1 MASLKTT
8 TRDEVLDPAEVSQ
21 AYLECLAITKAS
33 STNFYY
39 AFLTLPP
46 QKRYAIYATYAFC
59 RMCDDIVDDPDRRAT
74 AEGDLAVLRKQL
86 SNAYDGR
93 PDGPVW
99 IALADAQRRFGI
111 PMAHFTDVI
120 DGCEMDLTKNH
131 YETFEELAKYCLRV
145 ASAPG
150 LICIEVFGYTD
161 ERAVEYAID
170 LGTAMQLTNIIRDV
184 GEDSRDGR
192 VYLPEEE
199 LERFGYDKSDL
210 LAGTVN
216 DSFRDLMRFQIERA
230 HRYFESGARLFPL
243 LDRRSRACPRTMSS
257 VYRRLLGRIEEA
269 DYDVFSQRISLSRT
283 TKAALA
289 ARLWIQCRIPILS

>member
-1 MASLKTT
+1 MASLKTA
-8 TRDEVLDPAEVSQ
+8 TRDGVLDPAEVSQ
-21 AYLECLAITKAS
+21 AYLECQAITKAS

-59 RMCDDIVDDPDRRAT
+59 RMCDDIVDDPERRKT
-74 AEGDLAVLRKQL
+74 AENELAGLREQL
-86 SNAYDGR
+86 RGAYDGR

-99 IALADAQRRFGI
+99 TALADAQRRFGI
-111 PMAHFTDVI
+111 PMSHFTDVI
-120 DGCEMDLTKNH
+120 DGCEMDLTKNR
-131 YETFEELAKYCLRV
+131 YETFEELVQYCRRV

-170 LGTAMQLTNIIRDV
+170 LGIAMQLTNIIRDV
-184 GEDSRDGR
+184 AEDARAGR
-192 VYLPEEE
+192 VYLPEAE
-199 LERFGYDKSDL
+199 LEKYGYTGSDL
-210 LAGTVN
+210 MDGTIN
-216 DSFRDLMRFQIERA
+216 DSFRNLMRFQIERA
-230 HRYFESGARLFPL
+230 NRYFERGAMLFPL

-257 VYRRLLGRIEEA
+257 VYRRLLGRIEAA
-269 DYDVFSQRISLSRT
+269 DYDVFSQRISLSKT
-283 TKAALA
+283 AKAALA

>member
-8 TRDEVLDPAEVSQ
+8 TRDEVLDPAEVRQ

-59 RMCDDIVDDPDRRAT
+59 RMCDDIVDDPERRPTAESDLAGLRQLLRAT
-74 AEGDLAVLRKQL
+74 
-86 SNAYDGR
+86 YDGR
-93 PDGPVW
+93 TGGPVW
-99 IALADAQRRFGI
+99 TALADAQQRYGI

-120 DGCEMDLTKNH
+120 DGCEMDLTKTH
-131 YETFEELAKYCLRV
+131 YETFEDLVQYCRRV

-150 LICIEVFGYTD
+150 LICIEIFGYTD

-170 LGTAMQLTNIIRDV
+170 LGIAMQLTNIIRDV
-184 GEDSRDGR
+184 AEDARAER
-192 VYLPEEE
+192 VYLPEAE
-199 LERFGYDKSDL
+199 LEKFGYARSDL
-210 LAGTVN
+210 MAGRVN
-216 DSFRDLMRFQIERA
+216 DSFRNLMRFQIERA
-230 HRYFESGARLFPL
+230 HRYFERGAKLFPL

-269 DYDVFSQRISLSRT
+269 DYDVFSRRISLSRT
-283 TKAALA
+283 AKAALA

>member
-1 MASLKTT
+1 MVSLKTT
-8 TRDEVLDPAEVSQ
+8 TRDEVLDPAEVRQ

-59 RMCDDIVDDPDRRAT
+59 RMCDDIVDDPERRPT
-74 AEGDLAVLRKQL
+74 AESDLAGLRQL
-86 SNAYDGR
+86 LRDTYDGR

-99 IALADAQRRFGI
+99 TALADAQQRFGI

-120 DGCEMDLTKNH
+120 DGCEKDLTKNS
-131 YETFEELAKYCLRV
+131 YETFEELVQYCRRV

-150 LICIEVFGYTD
+150 LICIEIFGYTD
-161 ERAVEYAID
+161 ERAVKYAID
-170 LGTAMQLTNIIRDV
+170 LGIAMQLTNIIRDV
-184 GEDSRDGR
+184 AEDARDGR
-192 VYLPEEE
+192 VYLPNEE
-199 LERFGYDKSDL
+199 LEKFGYSKSDL
-210 LAGTVN
+210 AAGTVN
-216 DSFRDLMRFQIERA
+216 DPFRNLMRFQIERA
-230 HRYFESGARLFPL
+230 HRYFERGAKLFPL

-257 VYRRLLGRIEEA
+257 VYGRLLGRIEAA
-269 DYDVFSQRISLSRT
+269 DYDVFSRRISLSRT
-283 TKAALA
+283 AKAALA

>member
-8 TRDEVLDPAEVSQ
+8 TRDEVLDPAEVRQ

-59 RMCDDIVDDPDRRAT
+59 RMCDDIVDDPERRPT
-74 AEGDLAVLRKQL
+74 AESDLAGLRQL
-86 SNAYDGR
+86 LHDTYDGR
-93 PDGPVW
+93 SDGPVW
-99 IALADAQRRFGI
+99 TALADAQQRFGI

-120 DGCEMDLTKNH
+120 DGCEMDLTKNS
-131 YETFEELAKYCLRV
+131 YETFEELVQYCRRV

-150 LICIEVFGYTD
+150 LICIEIFGYTD
-161 ERAVEYAID
+161 ERAVKYAID
-170 LGTAMQLTNIIRDV
+170 LGIAMQLTNIIRDV
-184 GEDSRDGR
+184 AEDARDGR
-192 VYLPEEE
+192 VYLPNEE
-199 LERFGYDKSDL
+199 LEKFGYSKSDL
-210 LAGTVN
+210 AAGTVN
-216 DSFRDLMRFQIERA
+216 DPFRNLMRFQIERA
-230 HRYFESGARLFPL
+230 HRYFERGAKLFPL

-257 VYRRLLGRIEEA
+257 VYGRLLGRIEAA
-269 DYDVFSQRISLSRT
+269 DYDVFSRRISLSRT
-283 TKAALA
+283 AKAALA